1 MGHGPARPYV
11 SRRQFL
17 KRSATVGLMT
27 ATGPW
32 FWKQVA
38 YAQDAPVEQVHVT
51 FGADAARDAAFS
63 WMTPAAVTAPF
74 LQLGEQ
80 RIAADTVQYD
90 GYPGYFHHVR
100 VDDLLPATAY
110 DYAVGHGD
118 EVRSNTFTYTS
129 GPRPGTP
136 FTFTA
141 FGDQG
146 TDVPEP
152 GTIQDIDPT
161 SLQSLKVDQQPPFQ
175 ASQNRDLALSMA
187 PAFHAI
193 VGDTS
198 YANGDQGVWDAW
210 FRGIEPMATQMP
222 WMPCLGNHEIETMGT
237 GLGGF
242 VLEDELG
249 LEADSWGPLGYDS
262 YRTRFALPA
271 NGDPEWEGC
280 WYRFRYGS
288 VEFIS
293 IDNNDVNAE
302 VPANVGYSNDRQ
314 RAFVERSLAA
324 AAADPEVD
332 FIIVLMHQAAFSS
345 GLHGS
350 DQGVRDAW
358 FDLFSTYGVDL
369 VVQGHDHHYERTH
382 LMDHDQIAATA
393 EDGVYASDIGTMY
406 VVAGNGGGVQRGEG
420 VISRTG
426 DVLGGPHT
434 AAIAIQEIGTLR
446 VDVIPDTGNGT
457 KRLVLGEY
465 SVLRGGGPVEEGI
478 VIERTRTPAPVPSG
492 TPSDSEPT
500 GVDPAATPAPGPSEA
515 DAQPLLPVTGGPA
528 GIGAVGIG
536 LAAGA
541 AAAGRVFSRDADH
554 DEVLAAR
561 ERRREDG

>member
-1 MGHGPARPYV
+1 
-11 SRRQFL
+11 
-17 KRSATVGLMT
+17 
-27 ATGPW
+27 
-32 FWKQVA
+32 
-38 YAQDAPVEQVHVT
+38 
-51 FGADAARDAAFS
+51 
-63 WMTPAAVTAPF
+63 
-74 LQLGEQ
+74 
-80 RIAADTVQYD
+80 
-90 GYPGYFHHVR
+90 
-100 VDDLLPATAY
+100 
-110 DYAVGHGD
+110 
-118 EVRSNTFTYTS
+118 
-129 GPRPGTP
+129 
-136 FTFTA
+136 
-141 FGDQG
+141 
-146 TDVPEP
+146 
-152 GTIQDIDPT
+152 
-161 SLQSLKVDQQPPFQ
+161 
-175 ASQNRDLALSMA
+175 
-187 PAFHAI
+187 
-193 VGDTS
+193 
-198 YANGDQGVWDAW
+198 
-210 FRGIEPMATQMP
+210 MATQMP
-222 WMPCLGNHEIETMGT
+222 WMPCIGNHEIETMGT

-262 YRTRFALPA
+262 YRTRFALPT

-314 RAFVERSLAA
+314 RAFVERSLQA

-393 EDGVYASDIGTMY
+393 VDGVYASDIGTMY

-478 VIERTRTPAPVPSG
+478 VIERTRTAVAP
-492 TPSDSEPT
+492 EPT
-500 GVDPAATPAPGPSEA
+500 PTPAPEPTDAPSPDASAAPTEQ

-554 DEVLAAR
+554 DEVLEAR